1 MKVQIINKRVTV
13 ILISMLFIVIF
24 KINNIY
30 SSKID
35 SLDTEK
41 YSVCSANYMAL
52 YAPNRQYNADI
63 DVCKKD
69 KNSEVSYIRGVL
81 FIPIEGEKVTKFW
94 KYFYLEKVLNTD
106 LEVVNEDGY
115 EKCKAEWI
123 DNQHLL
129 INGRKVN
136 IYEGYDYRNENN

>member
-1 MKVQIINKRVTV
+1 MKVQIINKSVTV
-13 ILISMLFIVIF
+13 ILISMLFIVII
-24 KINNIY
+24 KINNMY
-30 SSKID
+30 SSEIANH
-35 SLDTEK
+35 DTEK
-41 YSVCSANYMAL
+41 YSVCYANYMAL
-52 YAPNRQYNADI
+52 SSPNKRYNVNI

-69 KNSEVSYIRGVL
+69 KNSEVSYIQGIL
-81 FIPIEGEKVTKFW
+81 FIPIEGEKIVKFQ

-106 LEVVNEDGY
+106 LQVVNEEDY

>member
-13 ILISMLFIVIF
+13 ILISMLFIAIF

-35 SLDTEK
+35 NLDTGK
-41 YSVCSANYMAL
+41 YSVCYANYIL
-52 YAPNRQYNADI
+52 YSPNKHYSADI

-69 KNSEVSYIRGVL
+69 KNSEVSYIQGML
-81 FIPIEGEKVTKFW
+81 FIPIEGEKETKFW

-106 LEVVNEDGY
+106 LKAVDEEGY

-136 IYEGYDYRNENN
+136 IYEGYDYRNEND